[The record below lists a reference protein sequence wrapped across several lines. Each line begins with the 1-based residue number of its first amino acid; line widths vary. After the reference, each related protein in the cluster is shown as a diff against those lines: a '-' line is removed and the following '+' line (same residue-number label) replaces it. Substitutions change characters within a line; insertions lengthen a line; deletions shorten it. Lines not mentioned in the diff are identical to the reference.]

1 MQFFDITID
10 SKDIIKDFFHAQR
23 IEASDMLF
31 GNLYIW
37 HFSRTIKYALIDDCL
52 VVWTKFPS
60 ELNPFI
66 FFPLGR
72 GNHKVAIEKMKEYFL
87 DNKMP
92 FCIRSLEP
100 YQSAELENLFPNSFE
115 IAPNRDRFDY
125 IYNIDELISLSG
137 RALHKKKNHLNRFFN
152 LYPNFS
158 YERVDASNAMEV
170 LSAYRAWFEDS
181 DKSDGLCNEMLGIEA
196 VLKNFSR
203 IGGNDADI
211 KGAIIRIDGKIAA
224 FSLAE
229 QINDDSVVIHIEKG
243 NTFYAG
249 IYQAI
254 NQQFLKN
261 DFSHLRFVNREEDLG
276 IEGLRKAK
284 MSYKPCRFIEK
295 SNAIL
300 KN

>member
-1 MQFFDITID
+1 MQFFDISLD
-10 SKDIIKDFFHAQR
+10 SKRVIDEFFHAQR

-52 VVWTKFPS
+52 VVWTKFPN
-60 ELNPFI
+60 EPHPFI

-72 GNHKVAIEKMKEYFL
+72 GNRKGAIEKMKEYFL

-92 FCIRSLEP
+92 FSLRSLEP

-115 IAPNRDRFDY
+115 ITPNRDRFDY
-125 IYNIDELISLSG
+125 IYNIDELIALSG

-158 YERVDASNAMEV
+158 YERVDESNAMEV
-170 LSAYRAWFEDS
+170 LSASRAWFEYS
-181 DKSDGLCNEMLGIEA
+181 DKSDGLRNEMLGIEA
-196 VLKNFSR
+196 SLNNFSAL
-203 IGGNDADI
+203 GM

-243 NTFYAG
+243 NTFYEG

-284 MSYKPCRFIEK
+284 MSYKPLRFIEK
-295 SNAIL
+295 ANAIL

>member
-1 MQFFDITID
+1 MQFFDIDIGT
-10 SKDIIKDFFHAQR
+10 KDIIKDFFHAQR

-60 ELNPFI
+60 ESYPFI

-72 GNHKVAIEKMKEYFL
+72 GNRKVAIEKMKEYFL

-125 IYNIDELISLSG
+125 LYNIDELIALSG
-137 RALHKKKNHLNRFFN
+137 RTLHKKKNHLNRFFK

-158 YERVDASNAMEV
+158 YERVDSSNTLEV
-170 LSAYRAWFEDS
+170 LEAYGAWFEEGE
-181 DKSDGLCNEMLGIEA
+181 KSDGLRNEMLGIEA
-196 VLKNFSR
+196 SLRNFSAL
-203 IGGNDADI
+203 DM

-243 NTFYAG
+243 NTFYEG
-249 IYQAI
+249 IFQAI

-261 DFSHLRFVNREEDLG
+261 DFAHLRFVNREEDLG

-284 MSYKPCRFIEK
+284 MSYKPLRFIEK

>member
-1 MQFFDITID
+1 MQFFDIDIGA
-10 SKDIIKDFFHAQR
+10 KDIINDFFHAQR

-60 ELNPFI
+60 ESYPFI
-66 FFPLGR
+66 FYPLGR
-72 GNHKVAIEKMKEYFL
+72 GNRKVAIEKMKEYFL
-87 DNKMP
+87 DNQMP
-92 FCIRSLEP
+92 FSLRSLEP

-125 IYNIDELISLSG
+125 LYNIDELITLSG
-137 RALHKKKNHLNRFFN
+137 RTLHKKKNHLNRFFK
-152 LYPNFS
+152 LYPDFS
-158 YERVDASNAMEV
+158 YERVDSANAMEV
-170 LSAYRAWFEDS
+170 LEAYKAWFEEGE
-181 DKSDGLCNEMLGIEA
+181 KSDGLRNEMLGIEA
-196 VLKNFSR
+196 SLRNFSAL
-203 IGGNDADI
+203 DM

-243 NTFYAG
+243 NTFYEG
-249 IYQAI
+249 IFQAI

-261 DFSHLRFVNREEDLG
+261 DFAHLRFVNREEDLG

-284 MSYKPCRFIEK
+284 MSYKPLRFIEK
-295 SNAIL
+295 SNAIW

>member
-1 MQFFDITID
+1 MQFFDIDIGA
-10 SKDIIKDFFHAQR
+10 KDIINDFFHAQR

-60 ELNPFI
+60 ESYPFI
-66 FFPLGR
+66 FYPLGR
-72 GNHKVAIEKMKEYFL
+72 GNRKVAIEKMKEYFL
-87 DNKMP
+87 DNQMP
-92 FCIRSLEP
+92 FSLRSLEP

-115 IAPNRDRFDY
+115 ITTNRDRFDY
-125 IYNIDELISLSG
+125 LYNIDELITLSG
-137 RALHKKKNHLNRFFN
+137 RTLHKKKNHLNRFFK

-158 YERVDASNAMEV
+158 YERVDSANAMEV
-170 LSAYRAWFEDS
+170 LEAYRVWFEEGE
-181 DKSDGLCNEMLGIEA
+181 KSDGLRNEMLGIEA
-196 VLKNFSR
+196 SLRNFSAL
-203 IGGNDADI
+203 DM
-211 KGAIIRIDGKIAA
+211 KGAIIRIDSKIAA

-243 NTFYAG
+243 NTFYEG
-249 IYQAI
+249 IFQAI

-261 DFSHLRFVNREEDLG
+261 DFAHLRFVNREEDLG

-284 MSYKPCRFIEK
+284 MSYKPLRFIEK
-295 SNAIL
+295 SNAIW

>member
-1 MQFFDITID
+1 MQFFDIDIGA
-10 SKDIIKDFFHAQR
+10 KDIIKDFFHAQR

-60 ELNPFI
+60 ESYPFI
-66 FFPLGR
+66 FYPLGR
-72 GNHKVAIEKMKEYFL
+72 GNRKVAIETMKEYFL

-92 FCIRSLEP
+92 FSLRSLEP

-125 IYNIDELISLSG
+125 IYNIDELIALSG
-137 RALHKKKNHLNRFFN
+137 RTLHKKKNHLNRFFK

-158 YERVDASNAMEV
+158 YERIDSANAMEV
-170 LSAYRAWFEDS
+170 LNAYSAWFEEGE
-181 DKSDGLCNEMLGIEA
+181 KSDGLRNEMLGIEA
-196 VLKNFSR
+196 SLRNFSAL
-203 IGGNDADI
+203 DM

-243 NTFYAG
+243 NTFYEG
-249 IYQAI
+249 IFQAI

-261 DFSHLRFVNREEDLG
+261 DFAHLRFVNREEDLG

-284 MSYKPCRFIEK
+284 MSYKPLRFIEK

>member
-1 MQFFDITID
+1 MQFFDIDIGA
-10 SKDIIKDFFHAQR
+10 KDIINDFFHAQR

-60 ELNPFI
+60 ESYPFI
-66 FFPLGR
+66 FYPLGC
-72 GNHKVAIEKMKEYFL
+72 GNRKVAIEKMKEYFL
-87 DNKMP
+87 DNQMP
-92 FCIRSLEP
+92 FSLRSLEP

-115 IAPNRDRFDY
+115 IATNRDRFDY
-125 IYNIDELISLSG
+125 LYNIDELIALSG
-137 RALHKKKNHLNRFFN
+137 RTLHKKKNHLNRFFK
-152 LYPNFS
+152 LYPDFS
-158 YERVDASNAMEV
+158 YERVDSANAMEV
-170 LSAYRAWFEDS
+170 LEAYKAWFEEGE
-181 DKSDGLCNEMLGIEA
+181 KSDGLHNEMLGIEA
-196 VLKNFSR
+196 SLRNFSAL
-203 IGGNDADI
+203 DM

-243 NTFYAG
+243 NTFYEG
-249 IYQAI
+249 IFQAI

-261 DFSHLRFVNREEDLG
+261 DFAHLRFVNREEDLG

-284 MSYKPCRFIEK
+284 MSYKPLRFIEK
-295 SNAIL
+295 SNAIW

>member
-1 MQFFDITID
+1 MQFFDIDIGA
-10 SKDIIKDFFHAQR
+10 KDIIKDFFHAQR

-60 ELNPFI
+60 ESYPFI
-66 FFPLGR
+66 FYPLGR
-72 GNHKVAIEKMKEYFL
+72 GNRKVAIETMKEYFL

-92 FCIRSLEP
+92 FSLRSLEP

-125 IYNIDELISLSG
+125 IYNIDELIALSG
-137 RALHKKKNHLNRFFN
+137 RTLHKKKNHLNRFFK

-158 YERVDASNAMEV
+158 YERVDSSNALEV
-170 LSAYRAWFEDS
+170 LEAYGAWFEEGE
-181 DKSDGLCNEMLGIEA
+181 KSDGLRNEMLGIEA
-196 VLKNFSR
+196 SLRNFSAL
-203 IGGNDADI
+203 DM

-243 NTFYAG
+243 NTFYEG
-249 IYQAI
+249 IFQAI

-261 DFSHLRFVNREEDLG
+261 DFAHLRFVNREEDLG

-284 MSYKPCRFIEK
+284 MSYKPLRFIEK

>member
-1 MQFFDITID
+1 MQFFDIDIGA
-10 SKDIIKDFFHAQR
+10 KDIINDFFHAQR

-60 ELNPFI
+60 ESYPFI
-66 FFPLGR
+66 FYPLGR
-72 GNHKVAIEKMKEYFL
+72 GNRKVAIGKMKEYFL
-87 DNKMP
+87 DNQMP
-92 FCIRSLEP
+92 FSLRSLEP

-115 IAPNRDRFDY
+115 ITTNRDRFDY
-125 IYNIDELISLSG
+125 LYNIDELITLSG
-137 RALHKKKNHLNRFFN
+137 RTLHKKKNHLNRFFK

-158 YERVDASNAMEV
+158 YERVDSANALEV
-170 LSAYRAWFEDS
+170 LEAYKAWFEEGE
-181 DKSDGLCNEMLGIEA
+181 KSDGLCNEMLGIEA
-196 VLKNFSR
+196 SLRNFSAL
-203 IGGNDADI
+203 DM
-211 KGAIIRIDGKIAA
+211 KGAIIHIDGKIAA

-243 NTFYAG
+243 NTFYEG
-249 IYQAI
+249 IFQAI

-261 DFSHLRFVNREEDLG
+261 DFAHLRFVNREEDLG

-284 MSYKPCRFIEK
+284 MSYKPLRFIEK

>member
-1 MQFFDITID
+1 MQFFDIDIGA
-10 SKDIIKDFFHAQR
+10 KDIINDFFHAQR

-60 ELNPFI
+60 ESYPFI
-66 FFPLGR
+66 FYPLGR
-72 GNHKVAIEKMKEYFL
+72 GNRKVAIGKMKEYFL
-87 DNKMP
+87 DNQMP
-92 FCIRSLEP
+92 FSLRSLEP

-115 IAPNRDRFDY
+115 IAQNRDRFDY
-125 IYNIDELISLSG
+125 LYNIDELIALSG
-137 RALHKKKNHLNRFFN
+137 RTLHKKKNHLNRFFK
-152 LYPNFS
+152 LYPDFS
-158 YERVDASNAMEV
+158 YERVDSANAMEV
-170 LSAYRAWFEDS
+170 LEAYKAWFEEGE
-181 DKSDGLCNEMLGIEA
+181 KSDGLRNEMLGIEA
-196 VLKNFSR
+196 SLRNFSAL
-203 IGGNDADI
+203 DM

-243 NTFYAG
+243 NTFYEG
-249 IYQAI
+249 IFQAI

-261 DFSHLRFVNREEDLG
+261 DFAHLRFVNREEDLG

-284 MSYKPCRFIEK
+284 MSYKPLRFIEK
-295 SNAIL
+295 SNAIW

>member
-1 MQFFDITID
+1 MRFFDISID
-10 SKDIIKDFFHAQR
+10 SKSTISDFFHAQR

-60 ELNPFI
+60 ESYPFI
-66 FFPLGR
+66 FYPLGR
-72 GNHKVAIEKMKEYFL
+72 GNRKVAIEKMKEYFL
-87 DNKMP
+87 DNQMP
-92 FCIRSLEP
+92 FSLRSLEP

-125 IYNIDELISLSG
+125 LYNIDELIALSG
-137 RALHKKKNHLNRFFN
+137 RTLHKKKNHLNRFFK

-158 YERVDASNAMEV
+158 YERVDSSNALEV
-170 LSAYRAWFEDS
+170 LSAYRAWFENS
-181 DKSDGLCNEMLGIEA
+181 DKSDGLKNEMLGIEA
-196 VLKNFSR
+196 SLRNFSAL
-203 IGGNDADI
+203 DM

-243 NTFYAG
+243 NTFYEG
-249 IYQAI
+249 IFQAI

-261 DFSHLRFVNREEDLG
+261 DFAHLRFVNREEDLG

-284 MSYKPCRFIEK
+284 MSYKPLRFIEK
-295 SNAIL
+295 SNAIW

>member
-1 MQFFDITID
+1 MQFFDIDIGA
-10 SKDIIKDFFHAQR
+10 KDIINDFFRAQR

-60 ELNPFI
+60 ESYPFI
-66 FFPLGR
+66 FYPLGR
-72 GNHKVAIEKMKEYFL
+72 GNRKVAIEKMKEYFL
-87 DNKMP
+87 DNKIP
-92 FCIRSLEP
+92 FSLRSLEP

-115 IAPNRDRFDY
+115 IAQNRDRFDY
-125 IYNIDELISLSG
+125 LYNIDELIALSG
-137 RALHKKKNHLNRFFN
+137 RTLHKKKNHLNRFLK
-152 LYPNFS
+152 LYPDFS
-158 YERVDASNAMEV
+158 YERVDSANTMEV
-170 LSAYRAWFEDS
+170 LEAYKAWFEEGE
-181 DKSDGLCNEMLGIEA
+181 KSDGLCNEMLGIEA
-196 VLKNFSR
+196 SLNNFSAL
-203 IGGNDADI
+203 DM

-243 NTFYAG
+243 NTFYEG
-249 IYQAI
+249 IFQAI

-261 DFSHLRFVNREEDLG
+261 DFAHLRFVNREEDLG

-284 MSYKPCRFIEK
+284 MSYKPLRFIEK